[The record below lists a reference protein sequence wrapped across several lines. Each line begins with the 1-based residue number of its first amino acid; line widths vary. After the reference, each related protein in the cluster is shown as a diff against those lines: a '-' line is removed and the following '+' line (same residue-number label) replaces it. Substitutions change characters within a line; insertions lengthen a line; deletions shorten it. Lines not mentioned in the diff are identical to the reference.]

1 MPKAGSHAETNAGA
15 GVAGRTVPVSV
26 SRKWAW
32 TADSLLETVLKTKL
46 DALVRQAA
54 ACALPVLLSHV
65 GGSVPVVHAL
75 PEIFSEQLSR
85 VG

>member
-1 MPKAGSHAETNAGA
+1 MPALAGC
-15 GVAGRTVPVSV
+15 TVRVSV

-32 TADSLLETVLKTKL
+32 TADSLLEAMLKTKL
-46 DALVRQAA
+46 DALARQAA
-54 ACALPVLLSHV
+54 ACTLPVLLCHV

-85 VG
+85 LG